1 MNKPIQRLLE
11 VIVLAVALFC
21 LFNQEAREFVL
32 MYAWWGIIGS
42 IPILGGYELLKYM
55 AKKSKIRLKVRKKD
69 PIE

>member
-21 LFNQEAREFVL
+21 LFNREAREFVL